1 MVFSSLSRSS
11 RFTGHPGRTGGR
23 TPAGPDRAR
32 CGRGTSAPPG
42 RPARTLASVEA
53 AFFDLDKTVIA
64 RASMVAFGKPL
75 YRAGLVSRWLVLRA
89 VWAQLIYLQFGHDEA
104 QMERSRAAVLR
115 LTKGWDQA
123 KVTAV
128 VRDALDEVI
137 EPIVYEEA
145 MVLLRQH
152 RAEGRRVFI
161 VSASPIEV
169 VAPLAAYLQVD
180 DAIATR
186 ARIDDQGRYTGEL
199 EFSSHGANKV
209 VAMAE
214 LAERYDLDLSR
225 SWAYSDSV
233 TDLPMLEAVGH
244 PVAVNPDR
252 ALRRVADERG
262 WEVQNFTLAV
272 PLRGRTPSP
281 AQAALGGLAVAGA
294 AALTWWVLHRPREGA
309 SRRPG

>member
-1 MVFSSLSRSS
+1 
-11 RFTGHPGRTGGR
+11 
-23 TPAGPDRAR
+23 
-32 CGRGTSAPPG
+32 
-42 RPARTLASVEA
+42 VEA

-89 VWAQLIYLQFGHDEA
+89 LWAQLIYLQFGHDDA

-145 MVLLRQH
+145 LLLLRQH
-152 RAEGRRVFI
+152 RSEGRRVFL

-186 ARIDDQGRYTGEL
+186 AQVDERGRYTGEL

-209 VAMAE
+209 LAMAE
-214 LAERYDLDLSR
+214 LAQRYDLDLTA

-262 WEVQNFTLAV
+262 WEVRDFTLAV
-272 PLRGRTPSP
+272 PLRGRTPGP
-281 AQAALGGLAVAGA
+281 VQAAAGGAVVVVAAG
-294 AALTWWVLHRPREGA
+294 LTWWLLHRSRAATALAPR
-309 SRRPG
+309 

>member
-1 MVFSSLSRSS
+1 M
-11 RFTGHPGRTGGR
+11 
-23 TPAGPDRAR
+23 
-32 CGRGTSAPPG
+32 
-42 RPARTLASVEA
+42 EA

-64 RASMVAFGKPL
+64 KASMVAFGKPL

-89 VWAQLIYLQFGHDEA
+89 LWGQLVYLQLGHSDA

-123 KVTAV
+123 KVSEI

-137 EPIVYEEA
+137 EPIVYDEA
-145 MVLLRQH
+145 LALLRFH
-152 RAEGRRVFI
+152 KDAGRRVFI

-169 VAPLAAYLQVD
+169 VAPLAAYLEVD

-186 ARIDDQGRYTGEL
+186 AQIDAQGRYTGEV
-199 EFSSHGANKV
+199 EFSSHGTNKV
-209 VAMAE
+209 IAMEE

-252 ALRRVADERG
+252 ELRRAATDRE
-262 WEVQNFTLAV
+262 WDILTFTLEV
-272 PLRGRTPSP
+272 PLRSRVTMPSP
-281 AQAALGGLAVAGA
+281 GQTAVGAVGLAGIGAGLA
-294 AALTWWVLHRPREGA
+294 AWWYL
-309 SRRPG
+309 RRPNHQG

>member
-1 MVFSSLSRSS
+1 M
-11 RFTGHPGRTGGR
+11 
-23 TPAGPDRAR
+23 
-32 CGRGTSAPPG
+32 
-42 RPARTLASVEA
+42 EA

-75 YRAGLVSRWLVLRA
+75 YRAGLVSRWIVLRA
-89 VWAQLIYLQFGHDEA
+89 LWAQLIYLQFGHDEA

-145 MVLLRQH
+145 LSLLREH
-152 RAEGRRVFI
+152 RAAGRRVYL

-169 VAPLAAYLQVD
+169 VAPLATYLQVD

-186 ARIDDQGRYTGEL
+186 ARIDEDGRYTGEL

-209 VAMAE
+209 IAMTE
-214 LAERYDLDLSR
+214 LAARHHLDLEG
-225 SWAYSDSV
+225 SWAYSDSI

-252 ALRRVADERG
+252 ALRRVAEERG
-262 WEVQNFTLAV
+262 WEVRDFTLAV
-272 PLRGRTPSP
+272 PLRGRSPGP
-281 AQAALGGLAVAGA
+281 AQAAVGGIAVVGA
-294 AALTWWVLHRPREGA
+294 AALSWWLL
-309 SRRPG
+309 RRWRADPARTTS

>member
-1 MVFSSLSRSS
+1 MS
-11 RFTGHPGRTGGR
+11 
-23 TPAGPDRAR
+23 
-32 CGRGTSAPPG
+32 
-42 RPARTLASVEA
+42 A

-64 RASMVAFGKPL
+64 KASMVAFGKPL

-89 VWAQLIYLQFGHDEA
+89 LWGQLVYLQLGHSEA

-123 KVTAV
+123 KVSEI
-128 VRDALDEVI
+128 VRDAIDEVI

-145 MVLLRQH
+145 LALIRLH
-152 RAEGRRVFI
+152 RNAGRRVFI

-169 VAPLAAYLQVD
+169 VAPLAAYLRVD

-186 ARIDDQGRYTGEL
+186 ARIDAEGRYTGEV

-209 VAMAE
+209 IAME
-214 LAERYDLDLSR
+214 QLAERYDLDLSR
-225 SWAYSDSV
+225 SWAYSDSA

-252 ALRRVADERG
+252 ELRRAAIERE
-262 WEVQNFTLAV
+262 WEILSFALEV
-272 PLRGRTPSP
+272 PLRSRVSMPS
-281 AQAALGGLAVAGA
+281 AGQTVAGA
-294 AALTWWVLHRPREGA
+294 AGLAGIGAGLAAWWFLRRPRDQG
-309 SRRPG
+309 

>member
-1 MVFSSLSRSS
+1 MDV
-11 RFTGHPGRTGGR
+11 
-23 TPAGPDRAR
+23 TPASETAASETP
-32 CGRGTSAPPG
+32 
-42 RPARTLASVEA
+42 TLALVEA

-64 RASMVAFGKPL
+64 KASMVAFGKPL

-89 VWAQLIYLQFGHDEA
+89 LWGQLVYLQVGHSDA

-123 KVTAV
+123 KVSAV

-137 EPIVYEEA
+137 EPIVYDEA
-145 MVLLRQH
+145 LALIRSH
-152 RAEGRRVFI
+152 REAGRRVFI

-186 ARIDDQGRYTGEL
+186 AKVDEHGRYTGEV
-199 EFSSHGANKV
+199 EFSSHGTNKV
-209 VAMAE
+209 IAMEE
-214 LAERYDLDLSR
+214 LAERYHLDLGA

-252 ALRRVADERG
+252 ELRRAAVERD
-262 WEVQNFTLAV
+262 WQILTFALEV
-272 PLRGRTPSP
+272 PLRSRVSMPSP
-281 AQAALGGLAVAGA
+281 GQTAAGA
-294 AALTWWVLHRPREGA
+294 AGLAGVGAGLAAWWWLRRPRH
-309 SRRPG
+309 